1 MMWDCIN
8 RFFGIGL
15 KPLPATYS
23 VKKIAINLI
32 LLALLRVAF
41 VLSSHGFLEPYYILI
56 VNIIFVSIEIFIHGL
71 LIIGAHEELNIILY
85 VWMVLISFCFVYM
98 VYFVWFIIGLLS
110 IRSVSGDNYNKNIIC
125 IIIAG
130 SILEIL

>member
-15 KPLPATYS
+15 KPLSATYS

-56 VNIIFVSIEIFIHGL
+56 VNIIFVSIEIFIHGFL
-71 LIIGAHEELNIILY
+71 RTCRVSRRGSTRRFRFPGSEIRVN
-85 VWMVLISFCFVYM
+85 S
-98 VYFVWFIIGLLS
+98 GLKTS
-110 IRSVSGDNYNKNIIC
+110 
-125 IIIAG
+125 
-130 SILEIL
+130 

>member
-15 KPLPATYS
+15 KPLPTTYS

-32 LLALLRVAF
+32 LLDLLQVAF

-71 LIIGAHEELNIILY
+71 LIIGGHEKLNIILY
-85 VWMVLISFCFVYM
+85 VWMVLISFWSILY
-98 VYFVWFIIGLLS
+98 GLLLDFYPFVV
-110 IRSVSGDNYNKNIIC
+110 SVETITIKTSY
-125 IIIAG
+125 A
-130 SILEIL
+130 SLLQEVF

>member
-1 MMWDCIN
+1 MWDCIN

-23 VKKIAINLI
+23 AKKIAINLI

-71 LIIGAHEELNIILY
+71 LIIGAHEKLNIILY

-98 VYFVWFIIGLLS
+98 IYFVWFIIGLLS
-110 IRSVSGDNYNKNIIC
+110 IRS
-125 IIIAG
+125 
-130 SILEIL
+130 